1 MDQGFAEKI
10 VREAERVYRRR
21 IVDEA
26 CAMYE
31 PDAVIIW
38 NGREVAR
45 GEAAVRKFHEAFFD
59 PSIKNV
65 KLDKKMIAASGDTIA
80 VEWRATWD
88 NPDGSRGEQFAAEH
102 WEMRG
107 ERLTEWR
114 AFVTSKKIG

>member
-1 MDQGFAEKI
+1 MDQDFAEKI
-10 VREAERVYRRR
+10 VRQAERVYRARD
-21 IVDEA
+21 VDEA

-45 GEAAVRKFHEAFFD
+45 GEESVRKFHEAFFD
-59 PSIKNV
+59 PSITDL
-65 KLDKKMIAASGDTIA
+65 KLDKKMICASKDTIA
-80 VEWRATWD
+80 VEWRASWG

-114 AFVTSKKIG
+114 AFATTKKIS